1 MLFGD
6 RFGNP
11 RVPEKS
17 EKSEKFEKKV
27 CGKGKPLSEV
37 WEHGSLLRGGEE
49 RERGKGG
56 EGIQGLMSFQARGG
70 RSWGKRIV
78 LVEGDRDILKD
89 DWRKRGTLL
98 K

>member
-1 MLFGD
+1 M
-6 RFGNP
+6 P
-11 RVPEKS
+11 

-49 RERGKGG
+49 KGKGGRGG

-70 RSWGKRIV
+70 RS
-78 LVEGDRDILKD
+78 
-89 DWRKRGTLL
+89 
-98 K
+98 